1 MVTNIIENILSY
13 GNEIIDNANLY
24 SLVTAANIH
33 LQRLQS
39 FVSNNDND
47 KENDNEKVSK
57 LNFLIEQFKLLFMEK
72 HALQYSIH
80 MTLCSFLIY
89 TQSSNCYSALRKNA
103 ILTLTH
109 PRTLQRLSSSMHIA
123 IDKPNENEYFL
134 RSLASKLNEKEK
146 YVILQ
151 IDEIYIKQNIEYKNG
166 SLSGFVHNDTSAAK
180 IVIAFMIYSAFG
192 SFKEIV
198 LLIPVINVNG
208 N

>member
-57 LNFLIEQFKLLFMEK
+57 LNFIIEQFKLLFMEK

-80 MTLCSFLIY
+80 MTLFL
-89 TQSSNCYSALRKNA
+89 S
-103 ILTLTH
+103 
-109 PRTLQRLSSSMHIA
+109 
-123 IDKPNENEYFL
+123 
-134 RSLASKLNEKEK
+134 
-146 YVILQ
+146 
-151 IDEIYIKQNIEYKNG
+151 
-166 SLSGFVHNDTSAAK
+166 
-180 IVIAFMIYSAFG
+180 
-192 SFKEIV
+192 
-198 LLIPVINVNG
+198 
-208 N
+208 